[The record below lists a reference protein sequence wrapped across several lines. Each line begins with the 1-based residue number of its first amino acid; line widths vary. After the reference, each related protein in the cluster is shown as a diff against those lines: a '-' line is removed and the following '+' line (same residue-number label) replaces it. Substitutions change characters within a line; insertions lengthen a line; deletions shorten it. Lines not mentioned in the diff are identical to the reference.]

1 MPKAME
7 DGAMKEEESLAST
20 ELRKREPLQIQFFGS
35 FTIAYGEQKLSNDNS
50 RTKQLWLLLEYLL
63 VNRQSDV
70 SIERLESV
78 LWPGEE
84 IESPANALKNL
95 VYRLR
100 NLLGKVGRTPQEEY
114 IISRSG
120 NYAWNNDLPC
130 VIDIEEFERYY
141 RAGTEAGASEER
153 QIACLSE
160 ATELYRG
167 DFLNALSYE
176 EWVVPLCTYYRN
188 LFYDCVV
195 RVCGLLF
202 DKRCYE
208 EVDRICSKAIAIDP
222 FEERIQVMKMH
233 ALVAQG
239 KNTQALQH
247 YEYVTSLYYK
257 ELGAKPSD
265 EIRTMYRDITK
276 QIKSVE
282 MDLSVIKEDLG
293 EALANASGAYCC
305 DYEVFKNIY
314 RLEARSVERSG
325 QSVFICLFTLAD
337 IGGGEIHKNVRERA
351 MENLKDALI
360 SSLRR
365 GDVVARFSVTQY
377 VAMLPTVTFE
387 NSSVVTKRVTQR
399 FNAAC
404 NVRSVILDAKVMP
417 IDPVV

>member
-1 MPKAME
+1 ME

-160 ATELYRG
+160 AIELYRG

-176 EWVVPLCTYYRN
+176 EWVVPLCTFV
-188 LFYDCVV
+188 L
-195 RVCGLLF
+195 
-202 DKRCYE
+202 
-208 EVDRICSKAIAIDP
+208 
-222 FEERIQVMKMH
+222 
-233 ALVAQG
+233 
-239 KNTQALQH
+239 
-247 YEYVTSLYYK
+247 
-257 ELGAKPSD
+257 
-265 EIRTMYRDITK
+265 
-276 QIKSVE
+276 
-282 MDLSVIKEDLG
+282 
-293 EALANASGAYCC
+293 
-305 DYEVFKNIY
+305 
-314 RLEARSVERSG
+314 
-325 QSVFICLFTLAD
+325 
-337 IGGGEIHKNVRERA
+337 
-351 MENLKDALI
+351 
-360 SSLRR
+360 
-365 GDVVARFSVTQY
+365 
-377 VAMLPTVTFE
+377 
-387 NSSVVTKRVTQR
+387 
-399 FNAAC
+399 
-404 NVRSVILDAKVMP
+404 
-417 IDPVV
+417 